1 MTFFKRR
8 SLAAMAAVWGLLAG
22 AAPLLA
28 HHSTT
33 MFDLQKNVTLTGLVK
48 RVDLKNPHSLFYIT
62 VTDEKGTE
70 VEWVLEAQPRGT
82 LLQIGWTTTTLKPGD
97 KVTFIGSPARNGSP
111 FMWVRAIQLPDGRSL
126 GT

>member
-1 MTFFKRR
+1 MI
-8 SLAAMAAVWGLLAG
+8 AAAVGVLLSWAT
-22 AAPLLA
+22 PLAA

-33 MFDLQKNVTLTGLVK
+33 MFDLQKNITITGLVN
-48 RVDLKNPHSLFYIT
+48 RVDLKNPHSMFYIA
-62 VTDEKGTE
+62 VTDEQGNA

-82 LLQIGWTTTTLKPGD
+82 MLQIGWTTTTLKMGD
-97 KVTFIGSPARNGSP
+97 KVTAVGSPARNGKP